1 MLNSPLPLPIQ
12 IQTKQPVIH
21 NTNLT
26 HAGESGKA
34 EGTSF
39 DKVLEREVA
48 QKKQATST
56 ESNTTNT
63 NNSDTESNGSI
74 KDKTTTPST
83 NDASNTEKNSTES
96 SSVKTGSNNEHKSG
110 QKDEEV
116 ETGPISDNSGIVH
129 AQLPQRV
136 PVPAFS
142 TDQPDIHANN
152 TRLKQT
158 SGITSVH
165 LTVQSE
171 TQQQIMQSDLPHQ
184 NPWQSSHADSFA
196 GIDST
201 DQPDIHANNTRLKQ
215 TSGITSVHLTVQ
227 SETQQQIIQSDLPDQ
242 NPWQSSYADSFAG
255 IDKSLPLLNSHTHG
269 LIGGNN
275 LNKTVNLTNTA
286 KNDSF
291 PQFFTAD
298 VKQNLIENKEL
309 WQLLHA
315 ANFADNEKTT
325 EFSLDTGKDF
335 LARFNEFGAMIQT
348 DSDTLFQ
355 PGLNNSSQIF
365 SQTASQATVSQ
376 HVELDVQIGQP
387 KWNGEFAQKIVW
399 LANQQNQFAEL
410 RLNPAHLGPV
420 EIMLSLTNDN
430 GTQAS
435 AQFVSP
441 HLAVREAI
449 EAALPRLRELMA
461 ESGIQLGDVMVGAE
475 SFQQQEKSEQHAR
488 HANDNAGLINAQNFS
503 DTIPEEVT
511 SSGKHSGIVNTF
523 A

>member
-63 NNSDTESNGSI
+63 NNTDTESNGSI

-116 ETGPISDNSGIVH
+116 ETGPTSDNSGIVH

-171 TQQQIMQSDLPHQ
+171 TQQQIMQSDLPDQ
-184 NPWQSSHADSFA
+184 NPWQSSH
-196 GIDST
+196 
-201 DQPDIHANNTRLKQ
+201 
-215 TSGITSVHLTVQ
+215 
-227 SETQQQIIQSDLPDQ
+227 
-242 NPWQSSYADSFAG
+242 ADSFAG

-365 SQTASQATVSQ
+365 SQAASQATVSQ

>member
-26 HAGESGKA
+26 HPGEPRKA
-34 EGTSF
+34 EGAPF

-48 QKKQATST
+48 QKRQATST
-56 ESNTTNT
+56 DSDTKNT
-63 NNSDTESNGSI
+63 NNTKTESTSSK
-74 KDKTTTPST
+74 KDKTSTPST
-83 NDASNTEKNSTES
+83 SDASYNEKNSTES
-96 SSVKTGSNNEHKSG
+96 SSVQTESSSEHESG
-110 QKDEEV
+110 QKNETV
-116 ETGPISDNSGIVH
+116 ENGPTSDNSSIAL
-129 AQLPQRV
+129 AQLPR
-136 PVPAFS
+136 PVSGTALP
-142 TDQPDIHANN
+142 TDQPDIHANV
-152 TRLKQT
+152 TSLKQT
-158 SGITSVH
+158 SGMASVH
-165 LTVQSE
+165 LTAQSE
-171 TQQQIMQSDLPHQ
+171 TSQQIMQNLLPDQ
-184 NPWQSSHADSFA
+184 NPWQSSHADSF
-196 GIDST
+196 T
-201 DQPDIHANNTRLKQ
+201 D
-215 TSGITSVHLTVQ
+215 
-227 SETQQQIIQSDLPDQ
+227 
-242 NPWQSSYADSFAG
+242 
-255 IDKSLPLLNSHTHG
+255 IDKSLPLLNSHAHG

-275 LNKTVNLTNTA
+275 LNKTVNLSNTA
-286 KNDSF
+286 KNDSMS
-291 PQFFTAD
+291 QFFSTD
-298 VKQNLIENKEL
+298 IKQGLIENKEL
-309 WQLLHA
+309 WQFLHA

-348 DSDTLFQ
+348 DSDILFQ
-355 PGLNNSSQIF
+355 SGLNHSSQMF

-376 HVELDVQIGQP
+376 NIDLDVQIGQP

-475 SFQQQEKSEQHAR
+475 SFQQQEKNEQHAR
-488 HANDNAGLINAQNFS
+488 HTNDGTGLINAQNFS
-503 DTIPEEVT
+503 DTTSEEVI
-511 SSGKHSGIVNTF
+511 SSGKRSGIVNTF